1 MREDP
6 SLVACFDAQHG
17 LIDCN
22 GTLTRTHCGTVRA
35 QRANY
40 PASSP
45 TTTPFRVYRSYP
57 PALSRYYYT
66 MARGDDALAG
76 REERNVPSHRFE
88 PRETDEKINF
98 QGQYISIY
106 NQKTQHRHLLEE
118 NVQECK
124 SYAVPKGY
132 TVYIRSADVV
142 YWDV

>member
-1 MREDP
+1 MLDRE
-6 SLVACFDAQHG
+6 SLAQ
-17 LIDCN
+17 IDKNQARQATYCPHHH
-22 GTLTRTHCGTVRA
+22 RDHFRRA

-57 PALSRYYYT
+57 PALSRYYT

-98 QGQYISIY
+98 QGRYISIY
-106 NQKTQHRHLLEE
+106 NEKMQHRLLLEE